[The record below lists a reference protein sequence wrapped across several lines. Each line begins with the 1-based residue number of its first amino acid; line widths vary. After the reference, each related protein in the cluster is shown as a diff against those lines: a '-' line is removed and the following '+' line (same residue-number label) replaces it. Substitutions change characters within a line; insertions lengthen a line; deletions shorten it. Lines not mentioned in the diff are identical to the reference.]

1 MDIKYNELLLEDSD
15 EDTLPI
21 INITEPN
28 KENQVINKENQV
40 INKENQA
47 INTENQAINTENQV
61 INKEDNVI
69 IIVNEFSEDELYDD
83 DFEYIDNDSSES
95 E

>member
-21 INITEPN
+21 INITEP
-28 KENQVINKENQV
+28 NKENQV